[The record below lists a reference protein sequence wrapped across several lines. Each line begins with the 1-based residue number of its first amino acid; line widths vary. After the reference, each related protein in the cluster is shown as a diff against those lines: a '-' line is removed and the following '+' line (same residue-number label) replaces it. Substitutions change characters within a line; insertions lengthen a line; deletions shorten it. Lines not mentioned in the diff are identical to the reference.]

1 MLEINKEIDD
11 YILNHTSDEDEILKN
26 LRRETNLKIMA
37 PRMLS
42 GHLQGQLLTLLSKIK
57 APNRILEI
65 GTFTGYS
72 AICLAKGLVRGGKLF
87 TIDVNDELA
96 DFSNKYI
103 KKAEL
108 DSSIE
113 AIIGPALDI
122 IPKLKEKWDLV
133 FIDAD
138 KREYLDYYNAVID
151 NLNPGGIILVD
162 DVLWDGKVIEEIVK
176 KDKQTKAIVDF
187 NNYIQEDER
196 VENIIIPLRHGLS
209 VIRKK

>member
-11 YILNHTSDEDEILKN
+11 YILNHTSEEDEVLKN

-42 GHLQGQLLTLLSKIK
+42 GHLQGKLLTLLSKIK

-122 IPKLKEKWDLV
+122 IPKLKENWDLV

-138 KREYLDYYNAVID
+138 KREYLDYYKAVID

-162 DVLWDGKVIEEIVK
+162 DVLWDGKVIEEIAK

>member
-11 YILNHTSDEDEILKN
+11 YILDHTSEEDDVLRN

-72 AICLAKGLVRGGKLF
+72 AICLAKGLVKGGKLF

-96 DFSNKYI
+96 EFSNKYI
-103 KKAEL
+103 KEAKL
-108 DSSIE
+108 DSSIK

-138 KREYLDYYNAVID
+138 KKEYLDYYNAVID

-187 NNYIQEDER
+187 NNYIQEDDR

>member
-11 YILNHTSDEDEILKN
+11 YILNHTSEEDEVLKN

-42 GHLQGQLLTLLSKIK
+42 GHLQGKLLTLLSKIK

-138 KREYLDYYNAVID
+138 KREYLDYYKAVID

-162 DVLWDGKVIEEIVK
+162 DVLWDGKVIEEIAK

>member
-11 YILNHTSDEDEILKN
+11 YILDHTSEEDEVLRN
-26 LRRETNLKIMA
+26 LRRETNLKIIA

-42 GHLQGQLLTLLSKIK
+42 GHLQGQLLTILSKIK

-72 AICLAKGLVRGGKLF
+72 AICLAKGLVSGGKLF

-103 KKAEL
+103 KKTEF
-108 DSSIE
+108 DSTIE

-138 KREYLDYYNAVID
+138 KREYLDYYKAVID

-187 NNYIQEDER
+187 NNFIQEDER